1 MIELY
6 VYSTKVLSKNFNLFT
21 ALGKGAIRMSEGLT
35 KYFGVYKGFVFEVR
49 KLYKESYPS
58 KIEN

>member
-1 MIELY
+1 
-6 VYSTKVLSKNFNLFT
+6 LSKNFNLFT

-49 KLYKESYPS
+49 KLYKESCPS